1 MNMGK
6 AYVLFFIQYPEQYTF
21 LFSQPCTK
29 INLSTNGS
37 EDDFLPFR
45 YYKEKAYSIYRNEGF
60 SEERI
65 KYGMIAM
72 WAKVHGIAA
81 IASMKYVKK
90 DFEWEEIL
98 EKVLVE
104 QVCI

>member
-1 MNMGK
+1 
-6 AYVLFFIQYPEQYTF
+6 
-21 LFSQPCTK
+21 
-29 INLSTNGS
+29 
-37 EDDFLPFR
+37 
-45 YYKEKAYSIYRNEGF
+45 
-60 SEERI
+60 
-65 KYGMIAM
+65 MIAM

-104 QVCI
+104 